1 MLRQEGN
8 LQTEKR
14 EEKGGAHAKS
24 GRGEGGKEITAAI
37 TKTQGKGGA
46 CACRSVDVVGLFLLL
61 QTLRPPRRCG

>member
-14 EEKGGAHAKS
+14 EENGGLTQKV
-24 GRGEGGKEITAAI
+24 RGGGGKEITAAI

-61 QTLRPPRRCG
+61 LQTLRPPRRCG